1 MTSGRGIQYDMLELN
16 DLLLTHGRSRYAEPI
31 RRYSRYAAAARLIM
45 TAHVVTYSKVRT
57 PKRDHCST
65 DTALHKNEQRWP
77 RSSKRRQ
84 RPPPPP
90 VPSSST
96 RSTTTW
102 CTIPSW
108 ITTGRSW
115 PRPHRVRFYL
125 CEGNVFIVFVCVL
138 CWAVWSDTRYLERLL
153 AKLKSVS
160 PAYLFGLV
168 PGTFAV
174 GTSIGIASV
183 VCSHRRSC
191 QRNETSAVTASGL
204 DSFPWMMC
212 YP

>member
-1 MTSGRGIQYDMLELN
+1 ML
-16 DLLLTHGRSRYAEPI
+16 
-31 RRYSRYAAAARLIM
+31 
-45 TAHVVTYSKVRT
+45 VRT
-57 PKRDHCST
+57 VRYVHHKRDHR
-65 DTALHKNEQRWP
+65 TAVPIHRYRSHKNEQRWP
-77 RSSKRRQ
+77 RSSKRRR

-138 CWAVWSDTRYLERLL
+138 GWAVWSDTRYLERLL

-174 GTSIGIASV
+174 GTGIGIASV

-191 QRNETSAVTASGL
+191 QRNENFGRH
-204 DSFPWMMC
+204 SFWTRLLSLGDVLSLNRTKLTC
-212 YP
+212 C